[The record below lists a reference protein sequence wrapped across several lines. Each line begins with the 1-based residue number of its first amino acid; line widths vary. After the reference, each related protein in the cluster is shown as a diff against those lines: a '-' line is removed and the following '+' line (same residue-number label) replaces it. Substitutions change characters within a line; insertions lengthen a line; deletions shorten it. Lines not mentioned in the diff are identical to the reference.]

1 MFTLPISCPQFS
13 GVTGSTVSVWT
24 KRAFRGLDLSAVK
37 RMNKRFLVKLKRKM
51 NSIGGHFLASRL
63 LNLAGVMLQ
72 VSFTFVGLFADST
85 DRSVSIRIMSI
96 VDESSIQTAM

>member
-1 MFTLPISCPQFS
+1 
-13 GVTGSTVSVWT
+13 
-24 KRAFRGLDLSAVK
+24 
-37 RMNKRFLVKLKRKM
+37 M